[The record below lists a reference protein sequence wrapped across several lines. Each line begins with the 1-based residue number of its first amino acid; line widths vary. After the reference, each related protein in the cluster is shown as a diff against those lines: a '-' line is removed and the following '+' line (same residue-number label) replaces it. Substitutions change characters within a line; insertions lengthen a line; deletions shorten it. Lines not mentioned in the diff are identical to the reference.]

1 MKGKVFKANKIAI
14 YGLLLALIATTISWA
29 QEIKYSAQIV
39 KSKGVTKVMKVIR
52 LGRFM
57 IKVPVEMESVAR
69 NSIVRSAEIS
79 EKNWPDN
86 INSEKSRSEAFNSYL
101 ESINR
106 QPPPKGKRSRLIKTI
121 DFTGVNYWSKGI
133 LYYSDYLGDQ
143 VKLDALLD
151 SGKAGIWIKMRSGKN
166 SEENI
171 NKIST
176 AMKRIANAYF
186 PAPHSIVEPG
196 SQHGVFF
203 LEYGAIHL
211 PYKIRESTYARFEG
225 HPLNL
230 KLELE
235 MNETHTDEPKD
246 EGLLARTAAVIATGY
261 ATGVDIDRIRSR
273 KRQVAGLDGEE
284 EVDRMTDSH
293 RAALSFGWRYAGKK
307 DSGEYPEIVIR
318 MESPDAKLED
328 KLKIWD
334 AILESMKPL
343 YTN

>member
-1 MKGKVFKANKIAI
+1 MNQWAWIPFKIIFCVMIIGCVGSEGTGKSNPKNISQGANA
-14 YGLLLALIATTISWA
+14 
-29 QEIKYSAQIV
+29 
-39 KSKGVTKVMKVIR
+39 VMKNYSF
-52 LGRFM
+52 GRFLLS
-57 IKVPVEMESVAR
+57 VPFDMSLDAHSARIREIQIIESEWPNTPTKENSRENFWNKNISEISKLRKPDGVKNIIIEQRTLSQTGQWSKAVYYYGNHAQNDEGFWDILIDAGETCVWFKYNGLVEAKEEMFQWVLQVAR
-69 NSIVRSAEIS
+69 AYQL
-79 EKNWPDN
+79 
-86 INSEKSRSEAFNSYL
+86 FNG
-101 ESINR
+101 EN
-106 QPPPKGKRSRLIKTI
+106 
-121 DFTGVNYWSKGI
+121 
-133 LYYSDYLGDQ
+133 
-143 VKLDALLD
+143 LLNN
-151 SGKAGIWIKMRSGKN
+151 RSGN
-166 SEENI
+166 
-171 NKIST
+171 
-176 AMKRIANAYF
+176 F
-186 PAPHSIVEPG
+186 
-196 SQHGVFF
+196 FF
-203 LEYGAIHL
+203 LKYGTINI
-211 PYKIRESTYARFEG
+211 PYKHQESTYARFEG

-273 KRQVAGLDGEE
+273 KRKVAGLDGEE

-343 YTN
+343 YKN